1 MVANRTLAIA
11 LLSTALLADSVRA
24 QDVPAP
30 AGRLKTA
37 AERRSASL
45 LVWHLAPDG
54 TWNGLLTGAATT
66 RPAGSSCSP
75 TSRALPYRRRTLPE
89 RRRASARRG
98 GWKPGFSYEA
108 PGGVQLTAS
117 TIVRPGRLL

>member
-30 AGRLKTA
+30 VGRLKTA

-45 LVWHLAPDG
+45 LV
-54 TWNGLLTGAATT
+54 
-66 RPAGSSCSP
+66 
-75 TSRALPYRRRTLPE
+75 
-89 RRRASARRG
+89 
-98 GWKPGFSYEA
+98 
-108 PGGVQLTAS
+108 
-117 TIVRPGRLL
+117 